1 MQSSY
6 MPHAIQ
12 AVGLACVPVPDMPAG
27 SLLARRPVAAAV
39 VTLRARDSA
48 EQQVDISCLS
58 DARDTEFPLPMLLDQ
73 ALSNDAPTIITTHDR
88 MILQL
93 EAVSRRFFVEPR
105 LAALAAGEGALD
117 PVSTFGAG
125 DEERMLC
132 RRLSIPE
139 CQISDRDVELG
150 WRRDMPAPTEGLALS
165 IAAARLMLW
174 AHGAAF
180 RTATP
185 DPLFETLLPLRQALF
200 AMEERY
206 PMVKALT
213 SCRPMNRVVSFA
225 GYYRDYRVARDAG
238 DRSAEWVTFED
249 NLLHV

>member
-6 MPHAIQ
+6 MPRAIQ

-39 VTLRARDSA
+39 VTLRVRDGGQ
-48 EQQVDISCLS
+48 QQVDISCLS

-73 ALSNDAPTIITTHDR
+73 ALSHETTTIITTQDR

-93 EAVSRRFFVEPR
+93 EAANRRFFVEPR

-117 PVSTFGAG
+117 PVLAFGAG
-125 DEERMLC
+125 DEERLLC

-139 CQISDRDVELG
+139 CHVSDRDVELG

-185 DPLFETLLPLRQALF
+185 DPLFETLLPLRQVLF
-200 AMEERY
+200 EVEDRY

-213 SCRPMNRVVSFA
+213 SCRPMNRVASFA
-225 GYYRDYRVARDAG
+225 GYYRDYRAARDAG
-238 DRSAEWVTFED
+238 DHSAEWVTFED
-249 NLLHV
+249 DLLHV